1 MHMNL
6 LFRRKS
12 SPIDAITEKDQYAAL
27 VESTRFNERRL
38 AVVEFSSE
46 QCKACKALKP
56 RFEKMAQ
63 DWPTVEFYMM
73 NYEAGTNKQTFKQFG
88 IRRLPHMHVI
98 AKGEEVESF
107 LCPSSKLARLELKL
121 NEHGPWLRGYR
132 GWFSGRRWARLRWNR
147 SNWWRLRPKL
157 LGGRRDGL
165 VAAKLVPKAEADSTK
180 GPDGALGPSAL
191 SFDARVRIS
200 GLEAESA
207 RGFNGLSARVKQWD
221 EEEGRYVVEIDVSDN
236 QRKLL
241 SLKPEKVESL

>member
-1 MHMNL
+1 MRPTLFICALSVAGSMHMNL
-6 LFRRKS
+6 FFRRKS

-63 DWPTVEFYMM
+63 DWPAVEFYMM

-132 GWFSGRRWARLRWNR
+132 GMRHAHIIERRMHA
-147 SNWWRLRPKL
+147 WRMQS
-157 LGGRRDGL
+157 
-165 VAAKLVPKAEADSTK
+165 VA
-180 GPDGALGPSAL
+180 
-191 SFDARVRIS
+191 
-200 GLEAESA
+200 
-207 RGFNGLSARVKQWD
+207 
-221 EEEGRYVVEIDVSDN
+221 
-236 QRKLL
+236 
-241 SLKPEKVESL
+241 